1 MSVTTHAVGITEILV
16 QHRDAILR
24 LAEKHGAYNVRVFG
38 SVARGDATE
47 TSDVD
52 FLVEWDYNRMS
63 SWGGVGFALDLED
76 LLGRKVDVVSEK
88 ALHWRIKQRILAEAV
103 EIAQYH
109 QPPPWNMRNGAVP
122 AMRDDR
128 VYIDHILERIT
139 MTESFTTGG
148 RDTFMQ
154 TSLIQ
159 EAVIRNFEVMGEAI
173 RRVSEPTRQQYPHIP
188 WQKIA
193 AFRNVLTHD
202 YDEIDLGR
210 VWDIIEYELPV
221 LKPHI
226 ESLLRQLD
234 EAAGAS

>member
-1 MSVTTHAVGITEILV
+1 M
-16 QHRDAILR
+16 R

-38 SVARGDATE
+38 SVARGNATE

-52 FLVEWDYNRMS
+52 FLVAWDYDRMS
-63 SWGGVGFALDLED
+63 SWGGVGLALDLED
-76 LLGRKVDVVSEK
+76 LLGRKVDVVSET

-109 QPPPWNMRNGAVP
+109 QPPPRNIRNGAAP

-128 VYIDHILERIT
+128 VYLDHILERIT

-154 TSLIQ
+154 TPLIQ
-159 EAVIRNFEVMGEAI
+159 EAVIRNVEVMGEAI

-193 AFRNVLTHD
+193 AFRNVLIHD

-210 VWDIIEYELPV
+210 VWDIIEHELPV

-226 ESLLRQLD
+226 EAILRQLD
-234 EAAGAS
+234 ESAGAS